1 MKHKEKV
8 NPFLRISVFSAV
20 LVLLAAAVALGLFY
34 YLFGITEP
42 EGLSLASWP
51 KTFTSSFSV
60 WMENRDGS
68 LWVEDIAI
76 ERLDKYGL
84 WLQVIDGDGQEVF
97 SHNKPED
104 YPDCYSASELL
115 AFSEKPYENG
125 NTVFAGSFDKW
136 SYLIGFPYPIG
147 KYMLYYNG
155 KHVTRLFSVFCMG
168 LYVLSGAVII
178 FVFSYGFWLTGRF
191 TQITRGI
198 GGILRRSYSPV
209 PEKGIFREVFS
220 ELNKMNTE
228 ICNSDKVQ
236 KDTERTRQEWITGI
250 THDLKTPLSPVKGYA
265 ELLSDASALDSET
278 VREYGKII
286 LKNISHAESLIND
299 LKLTYQ
305 LEAGVIPFHPK
316 EIPFVRFLREVV
328 IDIVNDPAFSCRRIE
343 FYSDTEEITVSID
356 ADLFRRA
363 MENLIVNALTHNPPE
378 TKVTVTVSTKPE
390 GNVSVIVKDNGAGMD
405 SEEAA
410 ELFTRYYRGTSTKEK
425 PEGSGLGLAIAK
437 QIITLH
443 GGDIRV
449 TSSGEGTEMKCW
461 IF

>member
-8 NPFLRISVFSAV
+8 NPFLRVSVFSAV
-20 LVLLAAAVALGLFY
+20 LVLLAAAAALGLFY
-34 YLFGITEP
+34 YIFGITEP

-51 KTFTSSFSV
+51 KTFTSSFSA
-60 WMENRDGS
+60 WMENRDGT
-68 LWVEDIAI
+68 LWIEDIAI
-76 ERLDKYGL
+76 ERLDEYGL
-84 WLQVIDGDGQEVF
+84 WLQVIDEDGQEVF
-97 SHNKPED
+97 SHNKPAD
-104 YPDCYSASELL
+104 YPAGYTASELL
-115 AFSEKPYENG
+115 AFSERPYENG

-155 KHVTRLFSVFCMG
+155 EHVTRLLPVFVTG
-168 LYVLSGAVII
+168 LCFIACAVIT
-178 FVFSYGFWLTGRF
+178 FVLVYGFWLTGCLAK
-191 TQITRGI
+191 ITRGI
-198 GGILRRSYSPV
+198 GGVSRRSYSPV
-209 PEKGIFREVFS
+209 LEKGIFREVYS
-220 ELNKMNTE
+220 ELNKLNAE
-228 ICNSDKVQ
+228 ICSSDKVQ
-236 KDTERTRQEWITGI
+236 KETERTRQEWITGI

-278 VREYGKII
+278 VQEYGKII
-286 LKNISHAESLIND
+286 LKNVSHAERLMND

-328 IDIVNDPAFSCRRIE
+328 IDIVNDPAFSSRSIE

-363 MENLIVNALTHNPPE
+363 MGNLIVNALIHNPPE
-378 TKVTVTVSTKPE
+378 TKVTVAVSAEPE

-405 SEEAA
+405 REEAA
-410 ELFTRYYRGTSTKEK
+410 ELFNRYYRGTSTKEK

-443 GGDIRV
+443 GGGIRV
-449 TSSGEGTEMKCW
+449 TSSEEGTEIKCW
-461 IF
+461 IS